1 MSTEKDVPA
10 TSALPTLLIFGAGGH
25 GRVVADAALASQD
38 PAAPRW
44 ARVVAS
50 DRDDA
55 VCQGELLRGIPLM
68 RVDAARTLLATQGVS
83 VQLHVAIGHNPHRQA
98 EALLLGADQLVAL
111 AHPLASVSPNAD
123 LAQGCFVAAQA
134 VVAPGAKLA
143 EGVIVN
149 HGAVVDH
156 DCRVGAYAHI
166 GPNATLGGDVS
177 VGTGALVGA
186 GATVLPGLSVGGGVV
201 VGAGAVLTND
211 AMEGTWV
218 GVPARRVR

>member
-1 MSTEKDVPA
+1 MSIERDVCGA
-10 TSALPTLLIFGAGGH
+10 SALPTLLIFGAGGH

-44 ARVVAS
+44 ARIVAS
-50 DRDDA
+50 DRDKA
-55 VCQGELLRGIPLM
+55 VCHGELLGGVTLM
-68 RVDAARTLLATQGVS
+68 LVDAARTLLATPGKS
-83 VQLHVAIGHNPHRQA
+83 VQLHVAIGHNAHRQA
-98 EALLLGADQLVAL
+98 EAHFLGADHLVAI
-111 AHPLASVSPNAD
+111 AHPLASVSPSSD
-123 LAQGCFVAAQA
+123 LAKGCFVAAQV
-134 VVAPGAKLA
+134 VVAPGAMLA

-156 DCRVGAYAHI
+156 DCRVGAYTHI
-166 GPNATLGGDVS
+166 GPNVTLGGDVA
-177 VGTGALVGA
+177 VGAGALVGA
-186 GATVLPGLSVGGGVV
+186 GATVLPGLSVGDGVV